1 VTHTPI
7 HIRYI
12 NGNRLTRAL
21 IAGIQAVIDNQEHL
35 NTINVFPV
43 ADKDTGTNL
52 AMTLK
57 SILHAIQQT
66 PLKPLP
72 QLLHLVTDAALNGS
86 RGNSGAIFAQFFVGL
101 GQHSSDK
108 TWNIKKT
115 AHAISSAIQYA
126 TSAVTEPKPGTI
138 LSVMQAFSDTFSQ
151 YAEKTLDILEA
162 WKIGLKQAKISLKLT
177 ATQLDACRKASV
189 VDAGA
194 QGFVDF
200 LMGIDNFLRLGS
212 LHHYTIPSESDIEI
226 TIPPEVHAVDDGF
239 RYCTECLIEGD
250 QINHPTL
257 RKKLSTH
264 GDSIVL
270 AGHSKKTK
278 LHIHTNNPNAVFE
291 LCREFGTIHN
301 EKADDMIHQQSA
313 KHKSIAILTDSSADF
328 PQSTTKKY
336 HIHVVPLGI
345 SFGEKTY
352 TDKFSLSPKQ
362 FYEKMANDTNHPA
375 SSQPS
380 AGDYKRS
387 YEYLSSHYDAII
399 AIHLPEKHSGTLQAS
414 RLAAQRHTPD
424 NFPTTVIDAGTISGG
439 QGLLVTLAA
448 KASNAGYKFADIIQ
462 LIDKH
467 KHKIRQYAA
476 VPDLRFAVRGGR
488 VPAWKQKILHALR
501 LTPVLSFNDTNRIRV
516 CKLIIGKKYFAKKFA
531 KFIQRQLN
539 NTTAYT
545 VIIEH
550 CNNLPAAKTAEKC
563 LKSTSL
569 NITQCSII
577 EASPALGIH
586 AGVGTLGIAYQE
598 DITIHNHNAHKE
610 T

>member
-57 SILHAIQQT
+57 SVLHTIQKT
-66 PLKPLP
+66 PPQPLP

-101 GQHSSDK
+101 GQHTSDR
-108 TWNIKKT
+108 TWDIKK
-115 AHAISSAIQYA
+115 ASHSISSATQYA

-138 LSVMQAFSDTFSQ
+138 LSVMQTFSDTFSQ
-151 YAEKTLDILEA
+151 YAEKTLDLLEA
-162 WKIGLKQAKISLKLT
+162 WKKALKQAKISLQLT
-177 ATQLDACRKASV
+177 TTQLDACRKASV

-200 LMGIDNFLRLGS
+200 LTGIDNFLHLGS

-226 TIPPEVHAVDDGF
+226 IIPPEVHAIDDGF
-239 RYCTECLIEGD
+239 RYCTECLIEGSE
-250 QINHPTL
+250 INHPTL
-257 RKKLSTH
+257 RTKLSKH
-264 GDSIVL
+264 GSSLIL

-313 KHKSIAILTDSSADF
+313 KQHSIAILTDSSADF
-328 PQSTTKKY
+328 PQSTTEKY

-345 SFGEKTY
+345 SFGDKTY

-362 FYEKMANDTNHPA
+362 FYEKMAKETTHPA

-414 RLAAQRHTPD
+414 RLAAQQHTPD
-424 NFPTTVIDAGTISGG
+424 NYPTTIIDAGTISGG
-439 QGLLVTLAA
+439 QGLIVTLAA
-448 KASNAGYKFADIIQ
+448 KASDAGYTFSDIIQ
-462 LIDKH
+462 LIEKH

-501 LTPVLSFNDTNRIRV
+501 LTPILSFNDTNRIRV

-531 KFIQRQLN
+531 QFIQRQLK

-545 VIIEH
+545 LIIEH
-550 CNNLPAAKTAEKC
+550 CNNLSAAKIAENY

-598 DITIHNHNAHKE
+598 DIAIHNSSENKQ

>member
-1 VTHTPI
+1 MTQTPI

-12 NGNRLTRAL
+12 NGSRLTRAL

-52 AMTLK
+52 AVTLK
-57 SILHAIQQT
+57 SILHNIQKT
-66 PLKPLP
+66 PLQPLP

-101 GQHSSDK
+101 GQNTSDR
-108 TWNIKKT
+108 TWNIEKVS
-115 AHAISSAIQYA
+115 HAISTATKYA
-126 TSAVTEPKPGTI
+126 TSAVTEPKQGTI
-138 LSVMQAFSDTFSQ
+138 LSVMQTFSNTFSQ
-151 YAEKTLDILEA
+151 YAEKTLDLLNA
-162 WKIGLKQAKISLKLT
+162 WEKAFKQAEISLQLT
-177 ATQLDACRKASV
+177 TTQLDACRKASV

-200 LMGIDNFLRLGS
+200 LTGIDNFLHLSS

-226 TIPPEVHAVDDGF
+226 IIPPEVHDIDDGF
-239 RYCTECLIEGD
+239 RYCTECLIEGSE
-250 QINHPTL
+250 INHPTL
-257 RKKLSTH
+257 RTKLSKH
-264 GDSIVL
+264 GSSLIL

-313 KHKSIAILTDSSADF
+313 KHNSIAILTDSSADF
-328 PQSTTKKY
+328 PQSTTEQY

-345 SFGEKTY
+345 NFGDKNY

-362 FYEKMANDTNHPA
+362 FYEKMAKETTHPA

-414 RLAAQRHTPD
+414 RLAAQQHTPD
-424 NFPTTVIDAGTISGG
+424 NYPTTIIDAGTISGG
-439 QGLLVTLAA
+439 QGLIVTLAA
-448 KASNAGYKFADIIQ
+448 KASDAGYTFSDIIQ
-462 LIDKH
+462 LVEKH
-467 KHKIRQYAA
+467 KHKIKQYAA

-488 VPAWKQKILHALR
+488 VPAWKQKILHTLR
-501 LTPVLSFNDTNRIRV
+501 LTPILSFNDANHIRV
-516 CKLIIGKKYFAKKFA
+516 CKLIIGKKHFAKKFA
-531 KFIQRQLN
+531 HFIQRQLK

-545 VIIEH
+545 LIIEH
-550 CNNLPAAKTAEKC
+550 CNNLSAAKIAENY

-598 DITIHNHNAHKE
+598 DITIHNTKE
-610 T
+610 NKQT